1 MEQRISLKTTCII
14 TCNPWEQILV
24 PIKKIQTEVVEPED
38 IAKWQESQRRGFETP
53 KTEKGS
59 WLNNIRRGYENSEP
73 YEVAYNQDVNIK

>member
-38 IAKWQESQRRGFETP
+38 IAK
-53 KTEKGS
+53 
-59 WLNNIRRGYENSEP
+59 
-73 YEVAYNQDVNIK
+73 